1 MATFSRSWADS
12 RRQRG
17 GRAPPSVT
25 ANDNS
30 DSDDSSTLESC
41 EDLSQFTP
49 VPKDLLGSIIIIGA
63 DGNLSSRKIL
73 PTLFNC
79 WRRKLLPRDIIIFGY
94 ARAALDDDTFR
105 KHVFKCIY
113 NPSQPQSDRKGFMS
127 RCHYQAGQF
136 SDATKLRA
144 MIDRLATLEDA
155 RRAERLKEAL
165 PLSAQLLAGEAPQ
178 PKLPEEQARPR
189 RVSPPPRPTGPCAQ
203 RCRRACSTWPCPPSS
218 TPTSAAPFAPSGRK
232 AAPDRPPPSPRVST
246 LTHLPARRHR
256 ARPWLRRHG
265 CRGSARSSASFSRSP
280 SAATPDH
287 APR

>member
-189 RVSPPPRPTGPCAQ
+189 RVSRPPPDPPGPARNVADAHVLPGRAPLPLRRHLRRPSLRAGKKPPPISHPPPR
-203 RCRRACSTWPCPPSS
+203 
-218 TPTSAAPFAPSGRK
+218 
-232 AAPDRPPPSPRVST
+232 
-246 LTHLPARRHR
+246 
-256 ARPWLRRHG
+256 
-265 CRGSARSSASFSRSP
+265 ASRL
-280 SAATPDH
+280 
-287 APR
+287 